1 MSNITN
7 EITLLFKTR
16 LDEKS
21 KTEIGKNLKG
31 LLENAVITF
40 DEAEIKKSL
49 QPIVQMMKMMFDK
62 AGMAFDAD
70 KLLGMP
76 SKQALQSMA
85 NLSIKDLQMAY
96 DKAVANS
103 GGINIDFGNMDL
115 SALSSTLNGIAADVE
130 AVNQKMANSTK
141 KSTSEIEAS
150 INRLKPSTKVMVDG
164 VEQAGGKLEKTVSS
178 IEKTLE
184 RVNKPSHI
192 YNENSATKALETAQ
206 EKYMNSVTKN
216 DPWEVQYQHMLSFVS
231 KYEAM
236 SQKIKPIIDTNRPE
250 FKNLYDTLLPKAG
263 AAKIS
268 LEHFVDIARGNE
280 FSEYKNQPWA
290 RESTLKNIE
299 QVLKSG
305 ISVKGGTSDG
315 PESTDPPNQED
326 GDGNDNKNKSPNP
339 KEPASKDPNIAL
351 DEQARIEAEKK
362 AQAEKAAAEAAEK
375 RRIAEEKIAA
385 TVKKITVY
393 RGLIPPE
400 ETSLT
405 RKEIL
410 NNGDGSEWWSSNKN
424 AAQTYADMDEGG
436 TILKGTIVPKN
447 PLVIDAGGRNFDEF
461 QKMPGIKNIVDQFP
475 KLTQLI
481 NSKADIMDIQKYIN
495 TRAAELGHDVV
506 QFDNV
511 NDVLNPSLFKE
522 LGSTFAVLNDN
533 VLKVNGAFKML
544 SYDEQESMGDYS
556 EKASKKDIPEYYQMP
571 EVTEND
577 VAVHQNNTAAITSET
592 EAQENLNKVESQNPH
607 TKDESSVHNA
617 NTNAIEREAQTQEQL
632 AEKIK
637 QTQALIKN
645 QQAWLNTLDPYLN
658 DANYQTSGKKAATNQ
673 LRDATNALIDYRRHP
688 EEYDGF
694 DNYARQKKTVNWN
707 RAHKEAQ
714 RQGVADS
721 VLQRYDTDAKYDY
734 EESLQALQKERD
746 YRAQSLQEY
755 QKELQILQQQFDA
768 QNQIN
773 AAKTK
778 EPKPVDDTPKLQTE
792 NGALDEQNAKL
803 KENIALKG
811 QTKDV
816 GTGGTKTTSDV
827 VTSVQPVPA
836 GTVSTEATELDSV
849 RVKIEEVV
857 TAVNTKTAAFT
868 AESAEVQ
875 RAVGVENI
883 ALNSLKENIE
893 TVTTAV
899 KNKTQAF
906 TAEGAEV
913 QRVVDAEINALNN
926 LEQKKTNSSAG
937 NNAPPESVQTQPIS
951 VASTE
956 VVELDAIKTKLIEVT
971 SAVNAKT
978 QAFLAEQKAVKS
990 IAQSEVSAMGQ
1001 VEKSVTAVRVA
1012 LNNLQTKQHKI
1023 NLTVAGGEDVANISA
1038 TETQTLTKLRA
1049 ALQLTTKRV
1058 NEKTQAF
1065 NNEKTVVNKVVNS
1078 EINALNRLN
1087 TRVVEINKT
1096 ISNLLQNLQSVKA
1109 ASGNVKIPTP
1119 TPSKETQSVKDDSS
1133 TDMSSTTK
1141 KADPTKADLNSL
1153 TKQYEQL
1160 GRLQAQFSA
1169 TGNLKTE
1176 QEINSLQRTIEL
1188 EKNRLGLT
1196 REQITALE
1204 SKRNLA
1210 NADEQEAI
1218 EAEIR
1223 EKNRLH
1229 YAKEEEKA
1237 RKEAFKSEKQK
1248 AQREAMLGKA
1258 NSAVNR
1264 AENTWMGAVGI
1275 EGNLSSSFTAEVDN
1289 YYQKLDA
1296 LRRKHEELKSS
1307 KLISPEQQKELI
1319 NQTVE
1324 INKMTAEIG
1333 ELVAE
1338 YQKLSGSNVNPE
1350 NVRSTALLPSDSMDM
1365 YKQQLTSYVREI
1377 TNGQGQIK
1385 NFDATTR
1392 TLTYTVKTGAHEF
1405 TEYTAAVRRADNSLV
1420 SVQGS
1425 TKRTETFL
1433 ETTKR
1438 KMKEI
1443 SSYMSGM
1450 MLFYRAMS
1458 VFRQG
1463 IQYIKEIDTAL
1474 TELKKVTDETEETY
1488 SKFLDTAAETAE
1500 KVGSTIQKV
1509 ISSTADWARL
1519 GYSMKEAAK
1528 FAEST
1533 QILMNVSEF
1542 TDVSQATDTLISA
1555 VQAFEYTAET
1565 SMNVV
1570 DLLNTIGKQNCRNY
1584 IVIYG

>member
-49 QPIVQMMKMMFDK
+49 QPIVQMMKTMFDK

-115 SALSSTLNGIAADVE
+115 SALSNTLNGIAADVE

-192 YNENSATKALETAQ
+192 YNENSATKALETAR

-299 QVLKSG
+299 QVLRSG
-305 ISVKGGTSDG
+305 ISVKGGTNDG
-315 PESTDPPNQED
+315 PESTDPPHQESD
-326 GDGNDNKNKSPNP
+326 DGNDNKNKPP
-339 KEPASKDPNIAL
+339 KTKEPASKDPNIAL

-385 TVKKITVY
+385 TAKKITVY

-424 AAQTYADMDEGG
+424 AARTYADMDEGG

-447 PLVIDAGGRNFDEF
+447 PLVIDAGGHNFDEF

-481 NSKADIMDIQKYIN
+481 NSKADITDIQKYIN

-544 SYDEQESMGDYS
+544 SYDEQEGLGDYS

-592 EAQENLNKVESQNPH
+592 EAQENLNKVEAQNPPA
-607 TKDESSVHNA
+607 KDESSVHNA
-617 NTNAIEREAQTQEQL
+617 NTNAIEKEAQTQKKL
-632 AEKIK
+632 NNNKI
-637 QTQALIKN
+637 QE
-645 QQAWLNTLDPYLN
+645 P
-658 DANYQTSGKKAATNQ
+658 TSKDDVSQINVET
-673 LRDATNALIDYRRHP
+673 
-688 EEYDGF
+688 E
-694 DNYARQKKTVNWN
+694 
-707 RAHKEAQ
+707 
-714 RQGVADS
+714 
-721 VLQRYDTDAKYDY
+721 
-734 EESLQALQKERD
+734 ALQKQ
-746 YRAQSLQEY
+746 AQ
-755 QKELQILQQQFDA
+755 I
-768 QNQIN
+768 QNDIN
-773 AAKTK
+773 TSKTN
-778 EPKPVDDTPKLQTE
+778 EQPAVNDTPQIQNE
-792 NGALDEQNAKL
+792 NTVLDEQNAKL

-811 QTKDV
+811 KTKDIS
-816 GTGGTKTTSDV
+816 TGGTKTTSD
-827 VTSVQPVPA
+827 TITPVQPIPA
-836 GTVSTEATELDSV
+836 GTVSTEATELESV

-857 TAVNTKTAAFT
+857 TAINTKTAAFT

-926 LEQKKTNSSAG
+926 LEQKKINSSVG
-937 NNAPPESVQTQPIS
+937 NNAAPESVQTQPIS
-951 VASTE
+951 VTSTE
-956 VVELDAIKTKLIEVT
+956 VVELEAIKTKLIEVT
-971 SAVNAKT
+971 NAVNTKT

-990 IAQSEVSAMGQ
+990 VAQSEVHAMGQ
-1001 VEKSVTAVRVA
+1001 VGKSVNAVRVA

-1038 TETQTLTKLRA
+1038 TETQALTKLRA

-1087 TRVVEINKT
+1087 TRVGEINKT

-1119 TPSKETQSVKDDSS
+1119 TPPKETQSVKDDSS
-1133 TDMSSTTK
+1133 ADISSTTQ
-1141 KADPTKADLNSL
+1141 KAEPTKADLNSL

-1160 GRLQAQFSA
+1160 GRLQAQFRA

-1223 EKNRLH
+1223 EKNKLH

-1237 RKEAFKSEKQK
+1237 RKEAFKSEKQT

-1275 EGNLSSSFTAEVDN
+1275 EGNLSSSFTAEVDD
-1289 YYQKLDA
+1289 YYKKLDA

-1307 KLISPEQQKELI
+1307 QMISPEQQKELI

-1420 SVQGS
+1420 SVQGT

-1433 ETTKR
+1433 EATKR

-1463 IQYIKEIDTAL
+1463 LQYIKEIDTAL

-1519 GYSMKEAAK
+1519 NKLG
-1528 FAEST
+1528 
-1533 QILMNVSEF
+1533 
-1542 TDVSQATDTLISA
+1542 
-1555 VQAFEYTAET
+1555 
-1565 SMNVV
+1565 
-1570 DLLNTIGKQNCRNY
+1570 LL
-1584 IVIYG
+1584 YGDM